1 MSSKRTQTDCK
12 LNFLRSNKIR
22 GAKKH
27 NRSSIEAGQKKIET
41 FPGEKLL
48 AEYNFLKF
56 TEARNRTQFLSI
68 VVYLLAIQQCLRIF
82 GYCACKPQI
91 SSMHL
96 SEFLKFEVLT
106 SSRHQL

>member
-1 MSSKRTQTDCK
+1 MSSKGTQTDGK
-12 LNFLRSNKIR
+12 LNSLSSNKIR

-56 TEARNRTQFLSI
+56 T
-68 VVYLLAIQQCLRIF
+68 
-82 GYCACKPQI
+82 
-91 SSMHL
+91 
-96 SEFLKFEVLT
+96 
-106 SSRHQL
+106 